1 MSNQLD
7 ALRAILRGSTPK
19 SGRVLSQDGFVAT
32 VATRK
37 GVVTLD
43 IPSGIVLV
51 TGDQVRLENGII
63 TSKIRVPGEIPVFDV

>member
-7 ALRAILRGSTPK
+7 ALRRILTGDRPL

-43 IPSGIVLV
+43 IPSGIVLIV
-51 TGDQVRLENGII
+51 GDQVRLAGGVI
-63 TSKIRVPGEIPVFDV
+63 TGKIRDPGTIPVFDV